1 VPTRVLGLNTVFTAA
16 GSDYYITI
24 TKEYKA
30 FCDTVTLLPLVILHL
45 EPHHM
50 TPEST
55 ERSALNQH
63 FLVRICHQYDIS
75 ITTHIDLYDER

>member
-1 VPTRVLGLNTVFTAA
+1 
-16 GSDYYITI
+16 
-24 TKEYKA
+24 
-30 FCDTVTLLPLVILHL
+30 LPLVILYL

-63 FLVRICHQYDIS
+63 FLVRICH
-75 ITTHIDLYDER
+75 

>member
-1 VPTRVLGLNTVFTAA
+1 M
-16 GSDYYITI
+16 
-24 TKEYKA
+24 
-30 FCDTVTLLPLVILHL
+30 VTLLPLVILHL

-63 FLVRICHQYDIS
+63 FLVRICHQYNIRRMS
-75 ITTHIDLYDER
+75 KGRFSR